1 MLAERQRKRFTTAE
15 YHQMTA
21 AGILSENDRVEL
33 VEGEILRMA
42 AMGSVHAA
50 CLGRLTR
57 LFSNVFM
64 DRVIVWVQ
72 NPIRIGE
79 YSEPEPDVA
88 LLKNRA
94 DFYAEGHPTPE
105 DVYLIVEAADSSI
118 GYDRGFKLPVYARS
132 GVREVWV
139 VDLDA
144 ACVEAYS
151 QPSKNGYKLIRRGY
165 KGDSLALASF
175 PDELFY
181 VDDILGRDDL

>member
-1 MLAERQRKRFTTAE
+1 MLAEMERKRFTTAE
-15 YHQMTA
+15 YHEMTA
-21 AGILSENDRVEL
+21 AGILGENDRVEL
-33 VEGEILRMA
+33 IEGEILKMA
-42 AMGSVHAA
+42 AIGSFHAA
-50 CLGRLTR
+50 CVGRLTR
-57 LFSNVFM
+57 LFTSVFSN
-64 DRVIVWVQ
+64 RVIVWVQ

-88 LLKNRA
+88 LLKDRP
-94 DFYAEGHPTPE
+94 DFYEANHPTPE
-105 DVYLIVEAADSSI
+105 DVYLIVEVADSSL

-132 GVREVWV
+132 GVGEVWV

-165 KGDSLALASF
+165 KGDALTLESF
-175 PDELFY
+175 PDEFFN